1 MIKLILTGAWVC
13 LVTLGAVYF
22 SVQLGTAPPAD
33 PKGEEKAPLELVR
46 GEAVTIPVIADGTVQ
61 GYFVGRL
68 SFMVDKKKEEI
79 AQYPLPQYMTDALFD
94 LLAGSD
100 ATKLGGKGSFD
111 AEKFRATIKAD
122 INKKIGEPLVDQVFI
137 EQLDYLSKDEIRNNA
152 QQGKQNVPVQMVEG
166 EDPTKPAGEAGGE
179 AAPAEAPAH

>member
-22 SVQLGTAPPAD
+22 SVQLGTAPAD
-33 PKGEEKAPLELVR
+33 APKGEEKAALELVR
-46 GEAVTIPVIADGTVQ
+46 GEAVTIPVIEDGGVK

-79 AQYPLPQYMTDALFD
+79 AQYPIPQYMTDAMFD

-100 ATKLGGKGSFD
+100 TSKLGGHGGFD
-111 AEKFRATIKAD
+111 AEKFRSTIKED
-122 INKKIGEPLVDQVFI
+122 LNKRIGEELVAQVFI

-152 QQGKQNVPVQMVEG
+152 QRGKPNIPVKVVEG
-166 EDPTKPAGEAGGE
+166 VDPTKTDG
-179 AAPAEAPAH
+179 AAAEAPAH